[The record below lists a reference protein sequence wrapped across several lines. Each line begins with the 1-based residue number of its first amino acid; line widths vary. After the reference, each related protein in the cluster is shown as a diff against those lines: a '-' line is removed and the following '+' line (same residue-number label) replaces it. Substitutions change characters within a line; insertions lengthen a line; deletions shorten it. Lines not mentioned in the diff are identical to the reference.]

1 MTGFL
6 TAEGAKGTDD
16 QEVGII
22 NPLRSPRPLRFNLT
36 WPSQVRAV
44 WRRLQVIRKPLVWHR
59 HRRLVLETVAG
70 APFVVLPEVFNPALF
85 STSEFLV
92 TYLGPETVPSGLV
105 LDMGT
110 GSGVGAVVA
119 ARWARRV
126 IAVDINPAAVRCVQ
140 INALLNHVDAKVEAR
155 LGDLFDPVRD
165 EVFDLILFNPPY
177 FPGRPRDMYDHAW
190 RSEDVIPRF
199 LADLPTRLAPGG
211 VALVVVS
218 SAVDEDGLIAQA
230 TQAGLHTT
238 IVARRDLIYEID
250 TIYKL
255 RTL

>member
-1 MTGFL
+1 MS
-6 TAEGAKGTDD
+6 
-16 QEVGII
+16 
-22 NPLRSPRPLRFNLT
+22 NPVQQTIPT
-36 WPSQVRAV
+36 WVRRV
-44 WRRLQVIRKPLVWHR
+44 WRRLQAVRKPLVRRR

-92 TYLGPETVPSGLV
+92 AHLGPATVPPGRV

-110 GSGVGAVVA
+110 GSGIGAVFA
-119 ARWARRV
+119 ARWAERV

-140 INALLNHVDAKVEAR
+140 INALLNGVETKVEAR
-155 LGDLFDPVRD
+155 LGDLFAPVKD

-177 FPGRPRDMYDHAW
+177 FSGRPRDMYDHAW

-199 LADLPTRLAPGG
+199 LAGLPARLAPGG
-211 VALVVVS
+211 AALVVVS
-218 SAVDEDGLIAQA
+218 SDVNEDIFIAQA
-230 TQAGLHTT
+230 RATGLHTE